1 MDSFGKNAMNC
12 EQVEAIVLDLG
23 RDSGADPLERAAA
36 VAHLSHC
43 PRCAALQESWEAAR
57 EQLRALGEETLEAR
71 APARVEMRLLQE
83 FRARH
88 RTVVARRTAVF
99 AAWALAA
106 AAILVG
112 AVGTWNWQQS
122 RHLEAEKQKLAA
134 QNSLET
140 TGAAAQNQGSAN
152 LSAGLSSPDDSGEFT
167 PLPGTT
173 LDETD
178 EAAILRVRMQR
189 GSLGALG
196 LPVNEERA
204 GEWIQVDLL
213 VGNDGLPQAVRLAQE
228 ED

>member
-1 MDSFGKNAMNC
+1 MNC

-23 RDSGADPLERAAA
+23 RDTDADPLERAAA

-43 PRCAALQESWEAAR
+43 SRCAALQESWEAAR
-57 EQLRALGEETLEAR
+57 EELRALGEETLEAR

-83 FRARH
+83 FRTRH
-88 RTVVARRTAVF
+88 RTMVVRRTAVV

-112 AVGTWNWQQS
+112 AVGTWNWQQA
-122 RHLEAEKQKLAA
+122 RRLETEKQKSAA
-134 QNSLET
+134 QNTLGT
-140 TGAAAQNQGSAN
+140 NGAAAQNQGSAN
-152 LSAGLSSPDDSGEFT
+152 LSEGFSPADDSGEFT

-189 GSLGALG
+189 GALGALG